1 MESKDANLCSVLKI
15 ASPIYPPTRASSR
28 KHRLQQSRWSRT
40 SQRMAPKEIYIALSP
55 NRIRC
60 RAQMLVRPPVRKILR
75 RRSRSKP
82 LVATSISTQS
92 RLNSKTDTL
101 ATPHRPRHQKE
112 DAPSPDARSD
122 SSINTPQKKS
132 PNTSNDTNMRFP
144 AATQFASSAISET
157 HRI

>member
-15 ASPIYPPTRASSR
+15 APPKYPPTRASSR
-28 KHRLQQSRWSRT
+28 KHRLQQSRWRRT
-40 SQRMAPKEIYIALSP
+40 SQRMAPREIYIAPSP

-60 RAQMLVRPPVRKILR
+60 RVQMLVRPPVGKILR

-82 LVATSISTQS
+82 PAATSIWTQS
-92 RLNSKTDTL
+92 RLNSKTDAL
-101 ATPHRPRHQKE
+101 AIPRRPRHQKE

-132 PNTSNDTNMRFP
+132 PNTLNDTNMRSP
-144 AATQFASSAISET
+144 AATQFASSVISET
-157 HRI
+157 HRT